1 MLEFSVPSNELT
13 LSTVFANLKDAKELL
28 QLQDFFVS
36 QTTLDQ
42 VSQITKMSDFFIVNY
57 FYFFHRYL

>member
-1 MLEFSVPSNELT
+1 MLEFSVPSHDVP
-13 LSTVFANLKDAKELL
+13 LSSVFNNLKDAKEIL

-42 VSQITKMSDFFIVNY
+42 VGCLARVPVARLTGP
-57 FYFFHRYL
+57 